1 MNVQVRGVQ
10 DAEYAYTITADGSFR
25 PNIRFDVG
33 YVANYS
39 HVGFNC
45 EQSDIS
51 CLDSGPDVPL
61 FRVGHGDAGGSWSA
75 RLASSLMGAGSGYML
90 RFNGQDR
97 VGIGQDGSYT
107 LFPGASATSSG
118 PSLGLNGANV
128 PEGGVTASMGSVYLR
143 TFDGTAYIKSTAT
156 GNTGWKKFVAGPG
169 INDSST
175 DTRLT
180 LSDSVSTLAS
190 AGHVFIT
197 PAAGNNV
204 VRIADGR

>member
-1 MNVQVRGVQ
+1 VQTAAAPTYTIADCSEAVGYDGVNHTLTIQANSYTWANGDNLQSGPNVYGGGGIGSFAIQKYTPHTAFPGGGMNVQVRGVQ

-75 RLASSLMGAGSGYML
+75 RLASSLMGVHAALQRTRSSGYRPR
-90 RFNGQDR
+90 RFLHTVSRGERN
-97 VGIGQDGSYT
+97 
-107 LFPGASATSSG
+107 
-118 PSLGLNGANV
+118 
-128 PEGGVTASMGSVYLR
+128 
-143 TFDGTAYIKSTAT
+143 IKRAQPWSERSER
-156 GNTGWKKFVAGPG
+156 P
-169 INDSST
+169 
-175 DTRLT
+175 
-180 LSDSVSTLAS
+180 
-190 AGHVFIT
+190 
-197 PAAGNNV
+197 
-204 VRIADGR
+204 